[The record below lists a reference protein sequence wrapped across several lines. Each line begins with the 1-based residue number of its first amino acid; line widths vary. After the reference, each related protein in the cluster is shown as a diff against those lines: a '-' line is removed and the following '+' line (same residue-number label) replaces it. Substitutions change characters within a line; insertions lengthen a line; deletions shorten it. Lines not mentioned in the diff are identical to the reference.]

1 MKRNSLRR
9 LGVAL
14 GATVVI
20 GLSVPGIAGAQAQPC
35 TTSPCVVAPGVQP
48 VQLPRTGNPDADT
61 TNATPFAVL
70 GGGLVLA
77 GLALFGRRQREH
89 SRRR

>member
-9 LGVAL
+9 FGVAL

-20 GLSVPGIAGAQAQPC
+20 GLSVPAIAGAQASGAV
-35 TTSPCVVAPGVQP
+35 TSPGVQP
-48 VQLPRTGNPDADT
+48 VQLPRTGNPDADSGSL
-61 TNATPFAVL
+61 TPFAVL
-70 GGGLVLA
+70 GGGIVAAGLVLV
-77 GLALFGRRQREH
+77 GRRQREH

>member
-20 GLSVPGIAGAQAQPC
+20 GLSVPGIAGAQASGAV
-35 TTSPCVVAPGVQP
+35 TSPGVQP

-61 TNATPFAVL
+61 GSAMPIALL
-70 GGGLVLA
+70 GGSLVAGGLV
-77 GLALFGRRQREH
+77 LFGRRQRVL
-89 SRRR
+89 SRRRE

>member
-1 MKRNSLRR
+1 LTVKRNSLRR
-9 LGVAL
+9 FGVAL

-20 GLSVPGIAGAQAQPC
+20 GLSVPGIAGAQASGAV
-35 TTSPCVVAPGVQP
+35 TSPGVQP

-61 TNATPFAVL
+61 GSLTPFAVL
-70 GGGLVLA
+70 GGGLVVTSLV
-77 GLALFGRRQREH
+77 LFGRRQRNL